1 MRKEA
6 MIEQMTK
13 RLTSKASEM
22 QELLFPEMAT
32 MTAVLAEEAV
42 GSDREGHS

>member
-1 MRKEA
+1 MRTQALIKK
-6 MIEQMTK
+6 MTK

-32 MTAVLAEEAV
+32 MTAVLAEEA
-42 GSDREGHS
+42 GG